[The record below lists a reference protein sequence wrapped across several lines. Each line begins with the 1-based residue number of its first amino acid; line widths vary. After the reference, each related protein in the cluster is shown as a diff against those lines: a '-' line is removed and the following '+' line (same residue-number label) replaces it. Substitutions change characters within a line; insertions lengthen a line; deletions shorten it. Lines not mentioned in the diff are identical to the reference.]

1 MVDLKSRGMGEIR
14 NMEVMYREVGKV
26 GKEWELGNGGTG
38 SLWNWVVKLMLCSK
52 KGKLWRGVKVMEG
65 QMYGELGEVG

>member
-14 NMEVMYREVGKV
+14 NMEVVYREV
-26 GKEWELGNGGTG
+26 GKEWELGNGGTV

-52 KGKLWRGVKVMEG
+52 KGKLWRGVEVMEG